1 MGSRSSRGA
10 RASRR
15 GARDGNCSDDS
26 AGRDAGAR
34 GEADPEQVARAI
46 VLRQLTGQPRSR
58 AELAKALNRRGV
70 ADDVIEHVLG
80 RFSEVGLIDDNA
92 FARAWVETRHAGRGL
107 ARRALAHELRRR
119 GVGEDD
125 VGEAVDQLSPETEHA
140 TARALVLRRLPSTRG
155 ADGRTRIR
163 RLVGMLSRKGYP
175 PGLAVRVV
183 REALADEAGDERAKD
198 DERAAVEEFAAAAET
213 IDNSADVH
221 DPSLTGERF

>member
-1 MGSRSSRGA
+1 MRSRSSGQG

-15 GARDGNCSDDS
+15 SAADESTTGGGAVGS
-26 AGRDAGAR
+26 ADTS

-58 AELAKALNRRGV
+58 AELAKALSRRGV
-70 ADDVIEHVLG
+70 ADDVIERVLG

-92 FARAWVETRHAGRGL
+92 FARAWVESRHAGRGL

-125 VGEAVDQLSPETEHA
+125 VGEAVDLLSPETEHA
-140 TARALVLRRLPSTRG
+140 TARALVLRRLPSTR
-155 ADGRTRIR
+155 
-163 RLVGMLSRKGYP
+163 MLSRKGYP

-183 REALADEAGDERAKD
+183 REALADEAGDEQAKD

-213 IDNSADVH
+213 IDGGVDLD
-221 DPSLTGERF
+221 DPGLR

>member
-1 MGSRSSRGA
+1 MRSRSSGQG

-15 GARDGNCSDDS
+15 SAADESTTGGGAVGS
-26 AGRDAGAR
+26 ADTS

-58 AELAKALNRRGV
+58 AELAKALSRRGV
-70 ADDVIEHVLG
+70 ADDVIERVLG

-92 FARAWVETRHAGRGL
+92 FARAWVESRHAGRGL

-125 VGEAVDQLSPETEHA
+125 VGEAVDLLSPETEHA

-183 REALADEAGDERAKD
+183 REALADEAGDEQAKD

-213 IDNSADVH
+213 IDGGVDLD
-221 DPSLTGERF
+221 DPGLR